1 MPFYVYIL
9 ACKDGTFYTG
19 FTRNVK
25 VRMRLHRLGKGAR
38 YLKAHPPNKV
48 VHMEKFET
56 RSQAMKRERA
66 IKKLTHAQ
74 KLKLTK
80 IKKRKVA

>member
-1 MPFYVYIL
+1 MPYYVYIL

-19 FTRNVK
+19 YTRNVK
-25 VRMRLHRLGKGAR
+25 ARMRLHILGKGAR
-38 YLKAHPPNKV
+38 YLKAHPPDKV
-48 VHMEKFET
+48 VYMEKFET
-56 RSQAMKRERA
+56 RSKAMKRERS